1 MAVNKYILFDD
12 EARDYLLPFTFT
24 RCVADIRIG
33 ILTIREK
40 WEKILQQDC
49 GILTPSYLQPKYP
62 YSSQPDSIFINA
74 SVLPDNALLNE
85 IQTLNAGQVLVGKN
99 QKTIAVYPDTEI
111 KNASDLYSCFDSY
124 ERKVYRTDLTN
135 IKYPW
140 DIFTFNGQEIR
151 VDIQLMKLEPNGHI
165 LAKDNRVKNP
175 ENIYVEEGVTAFWT
189 LLNAENGPIYL
200 GKDSTVMENA
210 LIRGSF
216 ALCEHATVKASAKIY
231 EDTTIGPHSKVGG
244 EVENSVILGYS
255 NKGHDGYLGNSVLGE
270 WCNLGADTNNSN
282 LKNNYSFVRA
292 WSYPDKKS
300 IDTNLQFCG
309 LLMGDHSKSGINT
322 MFNTGTV
329 VGVSSNIYGGGFP
342 KKFVPSFSWGS
353 SEKMDT
359 YDFDKALDTARKMM
373 ARRHIELTEVDENIL
388 RTVFERSANY
398 K

>member
-1 MAVNKYILFDD
+1 MTASKFILFDG
-12 EARDYLLPFTFT
+12 EERDYLLPFTFT
-24 RCVADIRIG
+24 RSVADLRIG

-40 WEKILQQDC
+40 WEKTLSQNCEILAE
-49 GILTPSYLQPKYP
+49 SYLQPKYH
-62 YSSQPDSIFINA
+62 YSKSSNAVFINA
-74 SVLPDNALLNE
+74 ALLPNQALADA
-85 IQTLNAGQVLVGKN
+85 ILNLKDGEALISQSKHL
-99 QKTIAVYPDTEI
+99 IAVKPDIEI
-111 KNASDLYSCFDSY
+111 STNKEIYACQKKLEQKIFNAEVIF
-124 ERKVYRTDLTN
+124 VN
-135 IKYPW
+135 YPW
-140 DIFTFNGQEIR
+140 DIFTYNGQGIKA
-151 VDIQLMKLEPNGHI
+151 DIQLMKLEPNGHV
-165 LAKDNRVKNP
+165 LEKDNQVKNP
-175 ENIYVEEGVTAFWT
+175 EDIYVEEGVTAFWT

-200 GKDSTVMENA
+200 GKDATVMENA

-216 ALCEHATVKASAKIY
+216 ALCEHATVKAGAKIY

-244 EVENSVILGYS
+244 EVGNSVIIGYS

-292 WSYPDKKS
+292 WSYPDNQT

-342 KKFVPSFSWGS
+342 DKFIPSFSWGS
-353 SEKMDT
+353 SDKMGV
-359 YDFDKALDTARKMM
+359 YQFEKALDTAKKMM
-373 ARRHIELTEVDENIL
+373 ARRHIELTEVDEQIL
-388 RTVFERSANY
+388 KTIFEYSKKY